1 MIALTVMP
9 KATHIDKVALAPD
22 GAALCTRGENGLA
35 LWTVATGQR
44 AGSELTDFRPGG
56 SFCFHPSGRWLLGKH
71 TSGALAAFDRE
82 TGETRV
88 TPIGGGEIGRLVVTP
103 DGGAVL
109 CYFFG
114 RSGRAG
120 NGYRSLTWSATKLTP
135 GWSVE
140 TFAGIAAS
148 GRYNCGLAVLADGER
163 FATVD
168 HQMSGSK
175 SRLTIR
181 AVATGEVLSAQ
192 DIEGTANPILAVSPG
207 GEWFAVAA
215 GAALFAFTADPA
227 TPPVRLPRKDRNHVT
242 GIAFHPSGRY
252 LAATGTHAVKLYDT
266 TTWEVARTF
275 AWKIGRTHSVAFSPD
290 GTLAAVGSDRG
301 KVVVWDVDL

>member
-9 KATHIDKVALAPD
+9 KANHIDKVVLAPN
-22 GAALCTRGENGLA
+22 GSALCTRSQNGLA
-35 LWTVATGQR
+35 LWAVATGQR
-44 AGSELTDFRPGG
+44 EAELTEFRSGG

-82 TGETRV
+82 TGATHV
-88 TPIGGGEIGRLVVTP
+88 TPIDGGEIGRLAVTP
-103 DGGAVL
+103 DGGVVI
-109 CYFFG
+109 CYYFSRG
-114 RSGRAG
+114 PSG
-120 NGYRSLTWSATKLTP
+120 NGYRRLTWSVTKLVP

-140 TFAGIAAS
+140 TFAGVEAS
-148 GRYNCGLAVLADGER
+148 NRYNCGLAVLADGAR

-175 SRLTIR
+175 SRLAIR

-192 DIEGTANPILAVSPG
+192 DIAGTANPILAAAPDGLV
-207 GEWFAVAA
+207 FAVAA
-215 GAALFAFTADPA
+215 GAALFAFTSDPA

-242 GIAFHPSGRY
+242 GIAFHPSGPY

-275 AWKIGRTHSVAFSPD
+275 AWKIGRTHSVAFSTD
-290 GTLAAVGSDRG
+290 GTLAAAGSDRG